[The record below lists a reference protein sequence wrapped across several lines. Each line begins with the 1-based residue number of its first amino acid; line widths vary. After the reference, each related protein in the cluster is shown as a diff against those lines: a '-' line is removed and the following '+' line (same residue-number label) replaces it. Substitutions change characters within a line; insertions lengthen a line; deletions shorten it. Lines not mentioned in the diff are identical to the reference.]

1 MGAVF
6 FRSELDKEK
15 REKSEE
21 EKIEIRDKENQGRE
35 QVWSEVK
42 LTVRDAQ
49 AHTVRNKED
58 DRGTGWER
66 GR

>member
-35 QVWSEVK
+35 QV
-42 LTVRDAQ
+42 
-49 AHTVRNKED
+49 
-58 DRGTGWER
+58 
-66 GR
+66 